1 MNDKVEASPHQ
12 GQIYN
17 GMNNKQKAFGS
28 GSIVLAITGLLWFVV
43 CFSAPK
49 AGWWNSLWFFLAIF
63 LISISLG
70 IIGHK
75 TKRGITGIVVGSLG
89 FLGVAFLLYIR

>member
-1 MNDKVEASPHQ
+1 V

-17 GMNNKQKAFGS
+17 GMNNRQKAFGYA
-28 GSIVLAITGLLWFVV
+28 SIVLAIVGLLWFVV

-49 AGWWNSLWFFLAIF
+49 AAWWNSLWFFLAIF
-63 LISISLG
+63 LSSISLG
-70 IIGHK
+70 IIGRK
-75 TKRGITGIVVGSLG
+75 NTGGVVGIVIGSLG